1 MSCTVVAREVCKSF
15 VIGRGSKRRATDV
28 LRGVSLHVAAGEMV
42 AIVGPSGSGKS
53 TVARCVAGLC
63 RPEGGEIRLAGSFQ
77 MIFQDASGSL
87 NPRMTAE
94 ELICEPLDILRRGGR
109 AERRERARE
118 LLGLVGLGEE
128 LAGCFPGGLSGGQQ
142 QRIAV
147 ARALAPDPDLLLA
160 DEPAASLDMSVR
172 AQILNL
178 FLRLRRERGMSV
190 LLISHDLAAVRR
202 VCGRI
207 GVMRAGK
214 LVELGETAEV
224 CGRPRHPYT
233 RALLE
238 AVPAPDPDC
247 YQ

>member
-1 MSCTVVAREVCKSF
+1 M
-15 VIGRGSKRRATDV
+15 
-28 LRGVSLHVAAGEMV
+28 
-42 AIVGPSGSGKS
+42 
-53 TVARCVAGLC
+53 
-63 RPEGGEIRLAGSFQ
+63 
-77 MIFQDASGSL
+77 
-87 NPRMTAE
+87 
-94 ELICEPLDILRRGGR
+94 
-109 AERRERARE
+109 
-118 LLGLVGLGEE
+118 
-128 LAGCFPGGLSGGQQ
+128 
-142 QRIAV
+142 